1 VTTHNRD
8 YPAFFV
14 ANYDTW
20 KNIPYSKLRQIFREA
35 CQREIDLWAVGEDPG
50 IVE

>member
-1 VTTHNRD
+1 MVMT

-14 ANYDTW
+14 AHYDAW
-20 KNIPYSKLRQIFREA
+20 KSIPYSTLRQIFREA
-35 CQREIDLWAVGEDPG
+35 CQREIDLWAVGEEPG

>member
-1 VTTHNRD
+1 MTPTPI

-20 KNIPYSKLRQIFREA
+20 QKVSYSRLRKIFREA
-35 CQREIDLWAVGEDPG
+35 CQREIDLWAIAEEPED
-50 IVE
+50 IN